1 MGLFQF
7 KIHIAC
13 RSWTQY
19 TQGYIFGCIGYSQIL
34 LQAYFKQTVSLQ
46 QLWALVVAIGR
57 LQL

>member
-7 KIHIAC
+7 KRHIAY
-13 RSWTQY
+13 RSWTRC

-46 QLWALVVAIGR
+46 QLWAVAVAIGR